1 MLYFKIKMSFELK
14 SLNLTNKVRYL
25 PIIYVI
31 KIRVKS
37 PNLNSVFS
45 PNLVVNVVIIMSRIV
60 FS

>member
-1 MLYFKIKMSFELK
+1 MKMSFELK
-14 SLNLTNKVRYL
+14 SLNLIDKVRCL

-37 PNLNSVFS
+37 PNLNSEFS
-45 PNLVVNVVIIMSRIV
+45 PNWVVNVVIIMSRIV